1 MSRHSSTGSESSGA
15 STSRRRKAA
24 ERAKDRAAGSGTLL
38 HLDTFSGIAGNMFIG
53 ALLDAGLSRKAL
65 TDRLAG
71 LGVAHK
77 LRVTTVHRGA
87 LAARYVE
94 VLVPGAKAQRGTKP
108 RRRAGGRAHSHGD
121 AAHSHGDA
129 AQSHGGA
136 PGHSH
141 RAGQEAQPTS
151 PRSARRGGAKRA
163 DSGHAASRSAGP
175 EHDAHDHAH
184 GRHYTEIVRLLE
196 AAELDTPVRDRA
208 LAIFEAL
215 GRAEARVQGT
225 PLEDVHFHE
234 VGAVDA
240 IVDVTAA
247 AIGLDVLGIDRV
259 TATPVALGEGSV
271 KTQHGL
277 LPLPAPATLE
287 LLRGVPT
294 VPAHVA
300 WETVTPTGAAI
311 LRTIVD
317 DYRSL
322 PAMTVDAI
330 GHGAGND
337 RDGPMPNVLRAVVG
351 RGGALRQDRVVLLE
365 TNLDDL
371 VPEHFDYL
379 MERLFE
385 SGALD
390 VSLQHL
396 QMKKNRP
403 GFLVR
408 VLAKPVDRQRLARV
422 LFAEST
428 AIGVRVTE
436 SDRLMLERRAARVD
450 TDFGRIS
457 VKQIFDADGGVTV
470 TAEYDDC
477 KRAARRAG
485 VPLRDVVRAAE
496 DAGRAA
502 VGGAEPGS
510 AAPGR
515 RRPRR

>member
-1 MSRHSSTGSESSGA
+1 MSRRSSTGSELSGA
-15 STSRRRKAA
+15 RSGSRT
-24 ERAKDRAAGSGTLL
+24 RASNVKTGRLL

-53 ALLDAGLSRKAL
+53 ALLDAGLSRRDL
-65 TDRLAG
+65 TEQLAG
-71 LGVAHK
+71 LGVPHK
-77 LRVTTVHRGA
+77 LRVTNVHRGA

-94 VLVPGAKAQRGTKP
+94 VVVPGAMP
-108 RRRAGGRAHSHGD
+108 RRRAEVASKQRAKSGGH
-121 AAHSHGDA
+121 
-129 AQSHGGA
+129 
-136 PGHSH
+136 P
-141 RAGQEAQPTS
+141 
-151 PRSARRGGAKRA
+151 
-163 DSGHAASRSAGP
+163 
-175 EHDAHDHAH
+175 H
-184 GRHYTEIVRLLE
+184 GRHYVEIVKHLE
-196 AAELDTPVRDRA
+196 AADLDPPVRERA

-215 GRAEARVQGT
+215 GRAEARVHGT
-225 PLEDVHFHE
+225 RLEDVHFHE

-247 AIGLDVLGIDRV
+247 SIGLACLGIDHV
-259 TATPVALGEGSV
+259 TATPVALGGGTV

-294 VPAHVA
+294 VPAHVS

-337 RDGPMPNVLRAVVG
+337 RDGPMPNVLRAVIG
-351 RGGALRQDRVVLLE
+351 RDSALREDRVLLLE

-379 MERLFE
+379 MERLFDC
-385 SGALD
+385 GALD

-408 VLAKPVDRQRLARV
+408 VLAKPTDRQRLARV

-428 AIGVRVTE
+428 AIGVRITE
-436 SDRLMLERRAARVD
+436 SDRHVLERVQARVD
-450 TDFGRIS
+450 TPFGRIG
-457 VKQIFDADGGVTV
+457 VKQIFDPDGGVTV

-477 KRAARRAG
+477 KKAARKMG
-485 VPLRDVVRAAE
+485 VPLREVVRAAE
-496 DAGRAA
+496 EAGR
-502 VGGAEPGS
+502 VS
-510 AAPGR
+510 ADAKRADRPVR
-515 RRPRR
+515 KRKPRR